1 MRKIDFASENSD
13 ELNIIEP
20 FPIFFG
26 GCCSFE
32 IMYKLS
38 QHIPKHVN
46 KKGMGTGTARRH
58 DLQRFLKQKLKI
70 EIDRSYTSNMV
81 ALA

>member
-20 FPIFFG
+20 VPIFFG

-46 KKGMGTGTARRH
+46 NKGMGTGTARRH